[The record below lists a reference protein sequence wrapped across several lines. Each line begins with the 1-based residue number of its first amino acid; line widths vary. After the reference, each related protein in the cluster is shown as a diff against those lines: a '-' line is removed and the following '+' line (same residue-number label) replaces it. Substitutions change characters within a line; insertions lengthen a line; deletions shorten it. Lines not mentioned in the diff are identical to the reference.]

1 MGKCHLMWS
10 KEPGKNK
17 VACLWHNDS
26 NNLKCPG
33 TLTGRDCGKMKS
45 SIRVMG

>member
-26 NNLKCPG
+26 NNLKMPWDSD
-33 TLTGRDCGKMKS
+33 LKRLWKNEKFY
-45 SIRVMG
+45 